1 MVPDSPHRSRRQQQF
16 QRQSAG
22 IWQGVG
28 RPMIST
34 EPTALIPVT
43 LLTGFLGSGK
53 TTVLNHVLKQPGMA
67 ATAVIVNEFGEIG
80 LDHLLVERSSEDIVL
95 LNSGCLCCT
104 VRGDIVDTLTNL
116 FVDRVKG
123 KVPFFTRVAI
133 ETTGLADPAPILHT
147 LMTDPIVAARYV
159 LDGVVTTVDAVNG
172 AGSLDRQP
180 EAVKQAAVADRLLL
194 TKTDIAEPGARQAIE
209 ARLKEL
215 NPSAAIVSV
224 AQGAIDSALLFNIGF
239 YDPTTKS
246 LDVRRWLRDE
256 SFEGDHGQ
264 DVGHGHEHPDVNRH
278 DDRIR
283 AFCITREQPISWAAL
298 STWLDGLA
306 AMRGDDLLRLK
317 AIVALSDRPDQPV
330 VLHGVQHLFHPPVLL
345 PEWPSEDRRTR
356 MVFITRDLPRET
368 IETTLAAFEE
378 AVEERPSSQSPPREL
393 GNGGTRRNFLV
404 SAGSIAAA
412 TAFAGS
418 ARAVMGP
425 DDKFDLVI
433 KGGEVLD
440 PSQSLRGRRDIGIR
454 YGIIEAL
461 EPEIPAPRGLRV
473 LDASGKLV
481 TPGLV
486 DLHTHVYPYGSAIGI
501 PADEL
506 VAHQCTTT
514 CVSAGD
520 AGANNFAAFRRFIVA
535 QTRTRLCA
543 FIHIANSG
551 LASFPVAELTN
562 IDVADVSAA
571 AKAIAE
577 NGDIVIGAKVRMSEN
592 VIAKNGIEP
601 LKRAIAACEQAG
613 TGGRVMVHIGGVETR
628 ALMSQILDLMRPGD
642 VLTHAY
648 SGAPNLSG
656 DFTNIVEDGSLLPA
670 ALAAKQRGIIFDV
683 GHGGGSFDYTV
694 AEVAIAQG
702 CTPDTISSDIHV
714 FSGNTPGMPYLT
726 WVMSK
731 FLGLGFTLDQVIA
744 MATINPAKIINRLPK
759 LGTLELGAPGD
770 VAIMDLV
777 EGPVTFV
784 DTRNNTRGGK
794 AYLKPVQT
802 VTAGVPF
809 GRPYNAPFSVR

>member
-1 MVPDSPHRSRRQQQF
+1 
-16 QRQSAG
+16 
-22 IWQGVG
+22 
-28 RPMIST
+28 MIST

-43 LLTGFLGSGK
+43 LLTGFLGIGK

-80 LDHLLVERSSEDIVL
+80 LDHLLVERSSEDVVL